1 MTAPGPIEPGQP
13 TATTASGAAVDAKTA
28 TTASD
33 AAVDAEPGY
42 VSHADIG
49 GRPTRDPVVPE
60 PEGDPFHARWEARAM
75 ALTLAMGA
83 TGQWNID
90 MSRAARETLP
100 DYAAL
105 SYFQIW
111 LAALERLLEA
121 RGLVTADETAAGHS
135 ARPPLPI
142 ARTLQADDVARVL
155 ARGSPTER
163 PATRPARFAVGDR
176 VCTRADRADHH
187 TRLPG
192 YARGRIG
199 TVERVLGMHVYA
211 DAHAHGLGEDP
222 QWLYTVVF
230 PASDLWPGEGRS
242 DATVSIDAWEP
253 YLEAA

>member
-1 MTAPGPIEPGQP
+1 MNAPPAIEPRP
-13 TATTASGAAVDAKTA
+13 AAEATGSGAAVEANA
-28 TTASD
+28 
-33 AAVDAEPGY
+33 GY
-42 VSHADIG
+42 LSHADIG

-60 PEGDPFHARWEARAM
+60 PEGDPFHAPWEARAM

-100 DYAAL
+100 DYADL

-111 LAALERLLEA
+111 LAALERLLAA
-121 RGLVTADETAAGHS
+121 RGLAQADEIAAGHAS
-135 ARPPLPI
+135 RPPLPV

-163 PATRPARFAVGDR
+163 PATRPARFNVGDR
-176 VCTRADRADHH
+176 VRTQADRADHH

-192 YARGRIG
+192 YARARIG

-230 PASDLWPGEGRS
+230 AAGDLWPGEGRPG
-242 DATVSIDAWEP
+242 ATVSIDAWEP
-253 YLEAA
+253 YLEPA

>member
-1 MTAPGPIEPGQP
+1 MNASAAMEPQP
-13 TATTASGAAVDAKTA
+13 LPHPTGSGAPVDASA
-28 TTASD
+28 
-33 AAVDAEPGY
+33 GY
-42 VSHADIG
+42 LSHADIG

-60 PEGDPFHARWEARAM
+60 PEGEPFHAPWEARAM

-100 DYAAL
+100 DYAHL

-111 LAALERLLEA
+111 LAALERLLAA
-121 RGLVTADETAAGHS
+121 RGLAQPDEIAAGH
-135 ARPPLPI
+135 ATRPPLPI
-142 ARTLQADDVARVL
+142 ARTLQAGDVARVL

-163 PATRPARFAVGDR
+163 PATRPARFAVGDPVR
-176 VCTRADRADHH
+176 TQADRADHH

-199 TVERVLGMHVYA
+199 TVEHVLGMHVYA
-211 DAHAHGLGEDP
+211 DAHAHARGEDP

-230 PASDLWPGEGRS
+230 AASDLWPGEGRPG
-242 DATVSIDAWEP
+242 ATVSIDAWEP
-253 YLEAA
+253 YLEPA

>member
-1 MTAPGPIEPGQP
+1 MNASAAIEPRPPAQ
-13 TATTASGAAVDAKTA
+13 ATGSGAAVDAGA
-28 TTASD
+28 
-33 AAVDAEPGY
+33 GY
-42 VSHADIG
+42 RSHADIG

-60 PEGDPFHARWEARAM
+60 PEGDPFHAAWEARAM

-100 DYAAL
+100 GYADL

-121 RGLVTADETAAGHS
+121 RGLAQADEIAAGHAS
-135 ARPPLPI
+135 RPPLPI
-142 ARTLQADDVARVL
+142 ARTLQADDVGRVL

-176 VCTRADRADHH
+176 VRTQADRADHH

-192 YARGRIG
+192 YARGHIG

-230 PASDLWPGEGRS
+230 AASDLWPGEGQPG
-242 DATVSIDAWEP
+242 ATVSIDAWEP